1 MSARWEYLV
10 LSWAMT
16 ATPPDAMSDEW
27 RLEASFHIFRPGAL
41 SAETR
46 TYDGTQPSTLGFE
59 LLNELGA
66 DGWELVSNVAE
77 RKLRARDPDPPALA
91 RFPSSQRP
99 PPPKAASTDGR

>member
-1 MSARWEYLV
+1 VSARWEYLV

-66 DGWELVSNVAE
+66 DGWELVSNVVE
-77 RKLRARDPDPPALA
+77 RTAVAPAQGYQTA
-91 RFPSSQRP
+91 GVPIATTQIFKRP
-99 PPPKAASTDGR
+99 AP